1 MNKISNKRKAILS
14 YLSILFFS
22 PVNAAIHI
30 IIALKN
36 STEKSTI
43 SIEDIDIGQIIE
55 ETPKTISILNILE
68 PNIFPRA
75 RAPFFF
81 LAATMQ
87 VANSGRE
94 VPPARMVTAMNLSLT
109 PIYFAIFIAESTKSC
124 PPKIR
129 AASPPII
136 KMTAKSELY
145 LNFI

>member
-75 RAPFFF
+75 RAPFF
-81 LAATMQ
+81 LLSSNNA
-87 VANSGRE
+87 SG
-94 VPPARMVTAMNLSLT
+94 
-109 PIYFAIFIAESTKSC
+109 
-124 PPKIR
+124 
-129 AASPPII
+129 
-136 KMTAKSELY
+136 
-145 LNFI
+145 